1 MQHLIK
7 HTYIFLGYVQD
18 VQVGLGAATLC
29 DKGPGP
35 SSNGKTTH
43 EYSDK
48 QEIVPLIQLNRS
60 RRGLQKSV
68 SATDSNK
75 HSKNPR
81 LEPSAKKHSCKIPI
95 AKPEIVNNSEYSK
108 DTSIQ
113 NSQNLFHATLQ
124 PLTRVGT
131 LLSDE
136 NTETKKADRYA
147 HTCNQ
152 GSVRRGNLIILSVVV
167 FLKIYYIDP
176 MLALLCT
183 LGLAFQS
190 SAFPPRKRVILTVT
204 FKSTLQPY
212 NYLLHNLIKI
222 RNILL

>member
-1 MQHLIK
+1 MTSSTIPTELQHLIK
-7 HTYIFLGYVQD
+7 HTYIILGYVQD

-35 SSNGKTTH
+35 SSKGKTTH

-81 LEPSAKKHSCKIPI
+81 LEPSAKEHSCKIPI
-95 AKPEIVNNSEYSK
+95 AKPDIVNNSEYSK
-108 DTSIQ
+108 NSSIQ
-113 NSQNLFHATLQ
+113 NNQNLFRVTLQ
-124 PLTRVGT
+124 PLTRVDT

-136 NTETKKADRYA
+136 NTETTEARRYA

-152 GSVRRGNLIILSVVV
+152 GIS
-167 FLKIYYIDP
+167 
-176 MLALLCT
+176 
-183 LGLAFQS
+183 
-190 SAFPPRKRVILTVT
+190 RKRGTI
-204 FKSTLQPY
+204 
-212 NYLLHNLIKI
+212 NNL
-222 RNILL
+222 